1 MRGIL
6 RQSTVPRTVKAS
18 KVTRVHRK
26 TTTATLLVTVTVTA
40 LAGCVTVQR
49 PPVAGPPAGV
59 SHPTVPHLD
68 GKARSQV
75 VQAPAR
81 EALEM
86 IAPSG
91 PTKPPM
97 SPSHRAT
104 PAASAS
110 TPAPK
115 RTAPSDVRDRRA
127 VPARPATGRT
137 TPPRRPAPRVSEA
150 SEKARRDMR
159 EQADVCALGRKYG
172 RWQADSPQS
181 AICEQAY
188 GR

>member
-1 MRGIL
+1 M
-6 RQSTVPRTVKAS
+6 TVA
-18 KVTRVHRK
+18 
-26 TTTATLLVTVTVTA
+26 VTA

-49 PPVAGPPAGV
+49 PPAAGPPAGV
-59 SHPTVPHLD
+59 PHPTVPHLD
-68 GKARSQV
+68 GRARTQV

-86 IAPSG
+86 IAPSR
-91 PTKPPM
+91 PTEPPA
-97 SPSHRAT
+97 SPAHRAT
-104 PAASAS
+104 PAASAP
-110 TPAPK
+110 TPAPE
-115 RTAPSDVRDRRA
+115 RTAPPEARDRRTA
-127 VPARPATGRT
+127 PARPATGRT
-137 TPPRRPAPRVSEA
+137 PPPKRPAPHASGA
-150 SEKARRDMR
+150 SEKVRRDMR